1 MNIVVI
7 SGSVRIGR
15 ASHRVAEYLTEK
27 LRSKTVAQVDL
38 IDLVEYPLPIME
50 ETYGNLEE
58 LSDDLVNLQQLLHRA
73 DAMVWVSP
81 EYHGS
86 CTGTFKNMLDYFWAE
101 FHRKPIGVA
110 AAASGKMGGINASI
124 AMQHLV
130 LSIGGYAMPL
140 KLIVP
145 FVDQAFNEDGTPLEG
160 SLEEVFEDFATEFLW
175 FAEAIVEK
183 KTLEVSE
190 VI

>member
-7 SGSVRIGR
+7 LGSVRIGR
-15 ASHRVAEYLTEK
+15 ETHRVAKYLTEK
-27 LRSKTVAQVDL
+27 LKAKASAEVHLVDL
-38 IDLVEYPLPIME
+38 IDYPLPIMA
-50 ETYGNLEE
+50 ETYGKLEE
-58 LSDDLVNLQQLLHRA
+58 LPEGLIELQQLLQKA

-86 CTGTFKNMLDYFWAE
+86 CTGALKNMLDYFWAE

-110 AAASGKMGGINASI
+110 AAASGKMGGINAST

-145 FVDQAFNEDGTPLEG
+145 FVDKAFDANGAPINADTEMG
-160 SLEEVFEDFATEFLW
+160 FAKFSEEFLW
-175 FAEAIVEK
+175 FAEAIVAK
-183 KTLEVSE
+183 KMELVSGC
-190 VI
+190 

>member
-15 ASHRVAEYLTEK
+15 ETHQVAEYLTAKLEEK
-27 LRSKTVAQVDL
+27 ANVRVHLVDL
-38 IDLVEYPLPIME
+38 MDYPLPIMA
-50 ETYGNLEE
+50 ETFGNLQTLPEGLTE
-58 LSDDLVNLQQLLHRA
+58 LQKLLHEA

-81 EYHGS
+81 EYHGT
-86 CTGTFKNMLDYFWAE
+86 CTGALKNMLDYFWVE

-110 AAASGKMGGINASI
+110 AAASGRMGGINASTS
-124 AMQHLV
+124 MQQLV

-145 FVDQAFNEDGTPLEG
+145 YVDKAFDVNGLPIEADVEQGFVN
-160 SLEEVFEDFATEFLW
+160 FASEFLW

-183 KTLEVSE
+183 KITSKR
-190 VI
+190 